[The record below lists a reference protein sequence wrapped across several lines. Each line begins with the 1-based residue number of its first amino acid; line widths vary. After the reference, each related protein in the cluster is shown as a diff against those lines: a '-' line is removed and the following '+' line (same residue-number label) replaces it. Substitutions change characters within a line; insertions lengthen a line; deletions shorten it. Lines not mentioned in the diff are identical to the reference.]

1 MTSLAIAAPTQ
12 LSVDAALSI
21 AADGGNAVDA
31 TLAALL
37 VDLVVN
43 PGVVSPGSGAFI
55 TVEPVEGDAVTIDGY
70 CAMPGLGRD
79 RNRPISTRVASME
92 YGGGITTVVGH
103 GSVAVPGVYAAIAST
118 WERFGSLSWRRLFDG
133 AIEVAADGYPV
144 PDASAYYFQ
153 YSHLD
158 AYGWQDE
165 SYRALHDEQGTVRS
179 VIKHTHLAETLQR
192 IAELGADDFYR
203 GETARRIVAEMEAGN
218 GLITQRDLAEYRAL
232 NRTPIHVQVGD
243 WAIATNPAPAV
254 GGAAMAAM
262 VRIAESLSAWE
273 SVDQMAEIQ
282 AAVLGYR
289 QLMPAID
296 LEAEVAEFLDRS
308 ATGLHALTGS
318 PSTIQLSAVGGDGLA
333 VSVTASGGYGSGVI
347 VPGTGMWMNNCLGE
361 VELSPRGLFSVEPG
375 RRLLSNMAPT
385 VAKGPGGEVLAIGS
399 PGASR
404 ITTAI
409 MQVLGKLT
417 ALNESLARAVES
429 PRFHIDLDNSDPT
442 FVHEPGIEPPAAWPS
457 RAFDGLNMYFGGVQA
472 AHRLA
477 DGTLEAV
484 ADSRR
489 ASVAAT
495 I

>member
-1 MTSLAIAAPTQ
+1 MTSLAIAAPSQ
-12 LSVDAALSI
+12 LSVDAAVSI
-21 AADGGNAVDA
+21 ANDGGNAVDA
-31 TLAALL
+31 TIAALL

-43 PGVVSPGSGAFI
+43 PGVVSPGAGAFI
-55 TVEPVEGDAVTIDGY
+55 TVESVEGDAVTIDGY

-79 RNRPISTRVASME
+79 RDKPVSTRAASME

-118 WERFGSLSWRRLFDG
+118 WERFGSLPWRRLFDG
-133 AIEVAADGYPV
+133 ALAVAADGYPV
-144 PDASAYYFQ
+144 PEASAYYFQ

-165 SYRALHDEQGTVRS
+165 SYRALHDEQGSIRS
-179 VIKHTHLAETLQR
+179 VIKHDHLAETLER
-192 IAELGADDFYR
+192 IGDLGAGDFYR
-203 GETARRIVAEMEAGN
+203 GETARRIVSEMEAGK
-218 GLITQRDLAEYRAL
+218 GMITERDLAEYEAIDRE
-232 NRTPIHVQVGD
+232 PIHVRVGD

-262 VRIAESLSAWE
+262 VRIAETLSAWD
-273 SVDQMAEIQ
+273 SVEKMAEIQ

-289 QLMPAID
+289 NSMPALD

-308 ATGLHALTGS
+308 ATGLHALRTS
-318 PSTIQLSAVGGDGLA
+318 PSTIQLSAVGSDGLA
-333 VSVTASGGYGSGVI
+333 ISITASGGYGSGLI
-347 VPGTGMWMNNCLGE
+347 VPGTGMWMNNCVGE

-375 RRLLSNMAPT
+375 ERLLSNMAPT
-385 VAKGPGGEVLAIGS
+385 VAKGPRGEVVAIGS

-409 MQVLGKLT
+409 MQVLGRLT
-417 ALNESLARAVES
+417 ARNESLESAIES
-429 PRFHIDLDNSDPT
+429 PRFHIDVDAGDPM
-442 FVHEPGIEPPAAWPS
+442 FVHEPGIEPPGGYPS
-457 RAFDGLNMYFGGVQA
+457 RSFESLNMYFGGVQA
-472 AHRLA
+472 AHRLG